1 MKSSRPPKEAQTHR
15 LQCLE
20 SDSYRL
26 RGELEELHNQACAA
40 LRGERSRSAPKSVA
54 DARAD
59 REVELQDLGER
70 IEWYK
75 RDIKILKRQVE
86 TVVAQGDHDPQ
97 ELQNLITERRAEI
110 QTLCE
115 EEDVLARMAEK
126 QNRAERQ
133 RAIVSDEV
141 ADQVRRV
148 KEAVEREKKRHLQL
162 REVRAKMDQNLKVQR
177 AEVWEM
183 ERRLKHNVSVIN
195 QANSPRGEPAS
206 LQKLQRH
213 EAVLREA
220 LQQEE
225 RKYKAE
231 AKDRERGTKN
241 LQQRN
246 ADTKKKI
253 TRMEA
258 RVKKIRAKLGG
269 MAVAVGPQSPHS
281 GDELSQRSPEPSPR
295 YDARFDVA
303 FEEHEEMKR
312 DLAQME
318 MQEELESLREKEG
331 LDIVHHGK
339 KTIDFLQ
346 DNLPGRGLDDDQDD
360 DDL

>member
-1 MKSSRPPKEAQTHR
+1 
-15 LQCLE
+15 LE
-20 SDSYRL
+20 GLY
-26 RGELEELHNQACAA
+26 NQASAA

-59 REVELQDLGER
+59 REAELQDLDER

-86 TVVAQGDHDPQ
+86 GVVAQGDHDPQ

-110 QTLCE
+110 QTLYE

-133 RAIVSDEV
+133 RAMVSDEV
-141 ADQVRRV
+141 ADQVRRA

-162 REVRAKMDQNLKVQR
+162 REERAKMDQKLKVQR
-177 AEVWEM
+177 AEVWEI
-183 ERRLKHNVSVIN
+183 ERRLKHNIAVIN
-195 QANSPRGEPAS
+195 QANSPRGDPPS

-225 RKYKAE
+225 RKYKAQ
-231 AKDRERGTKN
+231 AKDREKGAKN
-241 LQQRN
+241 LEQRN

-253 TRMEA
+253 ARMQA
-258 RVKKIRAKLGG
+258 RVKKVRAKLDG
-269 MAVAVGPQSPHS
+269 MAAVAGPQSPRS
-281 GDELSQRSPEPSPR
+281 GDDLSQLSPEPSPR
-295 YDARFDVA
+295 DRFDAA
-303 FEEHEEMKR
+303 FDEHEEMKR

-318 MQEELESLREKEG
+318 MQEELDSLRMLER
-331 LDIVHHGK
+331 K

-346 DNLPGRGLDDDQDD
+346 DNLPRRGLEDDRDD
-360 DDL
+360 NDDV